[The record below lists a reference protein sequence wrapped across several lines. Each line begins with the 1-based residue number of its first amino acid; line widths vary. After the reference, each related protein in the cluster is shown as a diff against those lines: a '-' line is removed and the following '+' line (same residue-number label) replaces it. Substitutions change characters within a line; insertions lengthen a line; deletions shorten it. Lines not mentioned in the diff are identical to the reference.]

1 MQKEGVVKFFNA
13 QKGFGFIIQSHSRYD
28 IFFHSSGLIDQV
40 SENDRVMYETTE
52 GDKGVSAINVEL
64 M

>member
-1 MQKEGVVKFFNA
+1 MQKEGIIKFYNDK
-13 QKGFGFIIQSHSRYD
+13 KGFGFIIQSHSRND

-40 SENDRVMYETTE
+40 SENDRVMYEIAE
-52 GDKGVSAINVEL
+52 GDKGQAAVNVEL